1 MADLNDQLR
10 QRRQALKLTQ
20 QAVAQQLHVS
30 RQTISNWE
38 RGSST
43 PNWHD
48 LQALSQ
54 VYSLP
59 LAELIQ
65 QTLPTNQWKQIWL
78 KRTDYALVILLLG
91 LFVPIIFFDA
101 GQLIVEIIVAVDTI
115 LLMLVSG
122 LRYYLLPAFPSKLL
136 FIPKRFGWG
145 WAINP
150 RNPLGLV
157 LNILVFIGVIVMLLV
172 AIFST

>member
-1 MADLNDQLR
+1 MANLNDQLR

-59 LAELIQ
+59 LEELIQ
-65 QTLPTNQWKQIWL
+65 RTLPTNQRKQIWL
-78 KRTDYALVILLLG
+78 KRTDYALVILSLG

-101 GQLIVEIIVAVDTI
+101 GQRIVEIIMAVDTI
-115 LLMLVSG
+115 LYNVG
-122 LRYYLLPAFPSKLL
+122 C
-136 FIPKRFGWG
+136 
-145 WAINP
+145 
-150 RNPLGLV
+150 
-157 LNILVFIGVIVMLLV
+157 
-172 AIFST
+172 